1 MKILILNWRDIKHEW
16 AGGSEV
22 YIFELAKRWVKMG
35 HKVTLFCGQDIR
47 EDLPSEEVIDGIKIY
62 RKGGRFSLYFWAIW
76 YYFKKLRK
84 DCDIIVDV
92 QNGIPFFSV
101 LYSRKPKI
109 AIVYHVHGR
118 QFFIELPFP
127 LNLIGF
133 FTEKFIFPLFYS
145 NIKIMA
151 ISETTKKALIKLGF
165 NKKNINI
172 VYCGIG
178 EKNRKISNGFSKFFQ
193 PTILYLGRIKKYK
206 RVDLLVKIMPEILKI
221 VPRARLLIAG
231 WGTEASAVADLSMRS
246 MQRRRVKIVGPV
258 SDGEKRALLS
268 KSWVFVNPSIGEG
281 WGISVIE
288 ANLYGTPAIAF
299 KVPGLSESI
308 KNGKTGLLVRN
319 EKELIN
325 KTIQILENKELRNK
339 LSVGAK
345 KWASSF
351 NWDNAAQGA
360 ISLIE
365 KTNKNNGKS

>member
-35 HKVTLFCGQDIR
+35 HKVSLFCGQDIR
-47 EDLPSEEVIDGIKIY
+47 EKLPDEDLIDGIKIY
-62 RKGGRFSLYFWAIW
+62 RKGGRYSLYFWAIW

-84 DCDIIVDV
+84 ECDTIVDV
-92 QNGIPFFSV
+92 QNGIPFFSI

-133 FTEKFIFPLFYS
+133 ITEKFIFPLFYS

-178 EKNRKISNGFSKFFQ
+178 EKNRKISNSFSKFSQ

-246 MQRRRVKIVGPV
+246 IQRRRVRIIGPV
-258 SDGEKRALLS
+258 SEFEKRLLLS
-268 KSWVFVNPSIGEG
+268 RSWVFVNPSIGEG
-281 WGISVIE
+281 WGISIIE
-288 ANLYGTPAIAF
+288 ANLYGSPAIAF
-299 KVPGLSESI
+299 KVAGLSESI
-308 KNGKTGLLVRN
+308 NNGITGYLVKS
-319 EKELIN
+319 EKELVSRMCE
-325 KTIQILENKELRNK
+325 ILQDQKLRAR
-339 LSVGAK
+339 LSKNALLWSGK
-345 KWASSF
+345 F
-351 NWDNAAQGA
+351 NWDDAANQA
-360 ISLIE
+360 LKVIE
-365 KTNKNNGKS
+365 KAKKSK

>member
-35 HKVTLFCGQDIR
+35 HKVSLFCGQDIR
-47 EDLPSEEVIDGIKIY
+47 EKLPDEDLIDGIKIY
-62 RKGGRFSLYFWAIW
+62 RKGGRYSLYFWAIW

-84 DCDIIVDV
+84 ECDTIVDV
-92 QNGIPFFSV
+92 QNGIPFFSI

-109 AIVYHVHGR
+109 GIVYHVHGR

-133 FTEKFIFPLFYS
+133 ITEKFIFPLFYS

-178 EKNRKISNGFSKFFQ
+178 EKNRKISNSFSKFSQ

-246 MQRRRVKIVGPV
+246 IQRRRVRIIGPV
-258 SDGEKRALLS
+258 SEFEKRLLLS
-268 KSWVFVNPSIGEG
+268 RSWVFVNPSIGEG
-281 WGISVIE
+281 WGISIIE
-288 ANLYGTPAIAF
+288 ANLYGSPAIAF
-299 KVPGLSESI
+299 KVAGLSESI
-308 KNGKTGLLVRN
+308 KTGETGYLVSN
-319 EKELIN
+319 EKELIEKICLLLSN
-325 KTIQILENKELRNK
+325 EKKRVTLSRN
-339 LSVGAK
+339 AK
-345 KWASSF
+345 DWASSF
-351 NWDNAAQGA
+351 SWENAANE
-360 ISLIE
+360 SIE
-365 KTNKNNGKS
+365 IIERTARSK